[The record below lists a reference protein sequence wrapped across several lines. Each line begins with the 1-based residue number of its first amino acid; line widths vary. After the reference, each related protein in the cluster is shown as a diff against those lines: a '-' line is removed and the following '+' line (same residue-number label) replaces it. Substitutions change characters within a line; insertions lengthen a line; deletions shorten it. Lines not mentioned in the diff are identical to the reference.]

1 MDHLAHWSASQIY
14 KENGE
19 KISWGNQRMICGNQ
33 RTGWENQRTEWKKSA
48 HKILHP
54 RFGVFMLFTN
64 GLIKAMAYPLRCKIF
79 ILECL
84 HEMPGLKEAPYI

>member
-33 RTGWENQRTEWKKSA
+33 RTGWENQRMEWKKSA

-64 GLIKAMAYPLRCKIF
+64 GLIKAMAYPLSYNLVRRKCINT
-79 ILECL
+79 
-84 HEMPGLKEAPYI
+84 